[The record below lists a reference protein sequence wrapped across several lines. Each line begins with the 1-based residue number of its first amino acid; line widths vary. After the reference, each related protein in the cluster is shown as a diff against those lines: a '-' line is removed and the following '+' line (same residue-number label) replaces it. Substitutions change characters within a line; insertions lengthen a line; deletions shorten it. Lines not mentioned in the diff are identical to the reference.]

1 MYAQGRGV
9 QKDFAHAYA
18 LLLLAYSDGGRPV
31 GKTALIP
38 VLGDDEHELEIV
50 QFGAQ
55 LTTDQLDSA
64 ETLAKKLAQK
74 RGKLANP
81 ETAGPAEV
89 ANSVKELRPRV
100 AGYKLNGELATI
112 ELPGVATPISQ
123 GMSAVAP
130 DHVLTQIVTENN
142 ANIISIQLAFAE
154 MKLSAVG
161 HGVDYAS
168 KSDIDA
174 FGVSQG
180 ERFAWLS
187 SGARVRVAKYAVNG
201 GFAAQV
207 ELLDDSAGQR
217 YWVDHCFLTMQSEA
231 DRALWKTADAGYCE
245 AHGF

>member
-1 MYAQGRGV
+1 
-9 QKDFAHAYA
+9 
-18 LLLLAYSDGGRPV
+18 
-31 GKTALIP
+31 
-38 VLGDDEHELEIV
+38 
-50 QFGAQ
+50 
-55 LTTDQLDSA
+55 
-64 ETLAKKLAQK
+64 
-74 RGKLANP
+74 
-81 ETAGPAEV
+81 
-89 ANSVKELRPRV
+89 
-100 AGYKLNGELATI
+100 
-112 ELPGVATPISQ
+112 
-123 GMSAVAP
+123 MSAVAP

-142 ANIISIQLAFAE
+142 ANIIPIQLAFAE

-168 KSDIDA
+168 KSDIDE

-187 SGARVRVAKYAVNG
+187 SGTRVRVGKYAVNG

-217 YWVDHCFLTMQSEA
+217 YWVNHCFLTMQSEA